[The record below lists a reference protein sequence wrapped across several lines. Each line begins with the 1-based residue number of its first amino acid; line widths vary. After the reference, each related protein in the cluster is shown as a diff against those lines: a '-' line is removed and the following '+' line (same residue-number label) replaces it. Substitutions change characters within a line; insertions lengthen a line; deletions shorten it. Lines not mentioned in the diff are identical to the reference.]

1 MPMKIRKFYP
11 AQVLRKLH
19 GRAVAA
25 LAAPDLTVLNIGM
38 RRARKAGVLIS
49 VVEGVVAVHNPKQI
63 GQMVMTDLKEIAKRR
78 FSGVTKEQAE
88 AAIANANNRIFLKM
102 PG

>member
-1 MPMKIRKFYP
+1 MKGMPMKVRKFYP

-63 GQMVMTDLKEIAKRR
+63 ISTLPLETRPSLANSAPSALRKHHSAS
-78 FSGVTKEQAE
+78 SGSSRGDPA
-88 AAIANANNRIFLKM
+88 R
-102 PG
+102 